1 MTETYYLLYI
11 WSPSMTVMARS
22 SNSLSG
28 FLSDRRWHCHQRYWW
43 GLWHSLTAF
52 MSQCSGRCRKSQ
64 GLRGMREGGIRQ
76 LYIPVPSLAELS
88 LFSVSVSI
96 SVEVSSS
103 LQTTAGSWSQSE
115 VELSYDEEPFQLG
128 LVGVA
133 KQWLLELLLLLP
145 GTGSTITSIWSRKV
159 A

>member
-1 MTETYYLLYI
+1 
-11 WSPSMTVMARS
+11 
-22 SNSLSG
+22 
-28 FLSDRRWHCHQRYWW
+28 
-43 GLWHSLTAF
+43 
-52 MSQCSGRCRKSQ
+52 
-64 GLRGMREGGIRQ
+64 MREGGIRQ

-103 LQTTAGSWSQSE
+103 LQTTAGSWSQSV

-133 KQWLLELLLLLP
+133 KQ
-145 GTGSTITSIWSRKV
+145 
-159 A
+159 